1 VSMFDDIPEWRL
13 EQIYEDMVRKR
24 REDRAKKLGGAINS
38 WGGKRPGAGRPKT
51 ALPKEISLPIS
62 NLQKKVLIEMGN
74 GSLEAGLIKLI
85 NENM

>member
-1 VSMFDDIPEWRL
+1 MSMFDDIPEWRL

-24 REDRAKKLGGAINS
+24 REARAKKLGGAISS

-51 ALPKEISLPIS
+51 ALPKEINLPIS